1 MIKRLLI
8 ERQIIKYQGF
18 INVSFDEM
26 LNTWVLTSG
35 TIETAIEALKL

>member
-18 INVSFDEM
+18 IHVSFDEM
-26 LNTWVLTSG
+26 LNTSVLTSG
-35 TIETAIEALKL
+35 TIETVIEALKL

>member
-18 INVSFDEM
+18 IHVSFEEM
-26 LNTWVLTSG
+26 LSASVLTSG
-35 TIETAIEALKL
+35 TIETAIEA